1 MQKNEWNLKDLFE
14 SEEDLEL
21 FCSQAQTGCESFKK
35 LYENKLES
43 LSTQDFEKA
52 LKEYEK
58 LLEALSKIMTY
69 AFLVFA
75 SNTSKGAFLAKFEEK
90 CKASEALLLFFELE
104 FCELSQNK
112 AAEFIDSLKD
122 YSFYLSNLLKNKKHN
137 LSQKE
142 ERIILLLSST
152 GGEAFARLFDESVSR
167 FKIPFEGKKLSEE
180 EILSK
185 LYDSNRSTRKNAAKS
200 FSKVLKKNVE
210 LLTYIFNKIKAERK
224 IICELR
230 GYENAEQPRH
240 ISNQIT
246 QTSVD
251 ALIETAEKNFKLV
264 SEFYKKKKELLG
276 LKKLKDYDR
285 YAPLGKD
292 LSVDYEE
299 AKKIVLASFK
309 KFSPEFEKIAKRAF
323 DERWVDVLP
332 RDKKRGGAFSHSS
345 VKDAHPYVLLN
356 YTNKRRDLFTLAHE
370 LGHSIHQSL
379 SYEVSFLNQNTPLTT
394 AEMASVFAEM
404 LVFDYIKDS
413 LSKDELIALYASK
426 IEDIFATLY
435 RQINF
440 TTFERRVHA
449 FKGELSS
456 EQMGEIWLE
465 ESKKMFGQSVM
476 LSDYYALWYAYIPHF
491 IHSPFYCY
499 AYAYAQLLV
508 LALYGLYKS
517 GKCKDFEARYIKVLQ
532 SGGSK
537 APSELISSFGFN
549 IEDKGFWDIGIKE
562 VEKLVHHFLSLKA

>member
-1 MQKNEWNLKDLFE
+1 MKNNWNLKDLFE
-14 SEEDLEL
+14 NEKALES
-21 FCSQAQTGCESFKK
+21 FCEKTFKECESFKNSF
-35 LYENKLES
+35 ENKLKS
-43 LSTQDFEKA
+43 LSVKDFERA
-52 LKEYEK
+52 LKEYER

-69 AFLVFA
+69 AFLIFVE
-75 SNTSKGAFLAKFEEK
+75 NTSKGAFLAKYEQK
-90 CKASEALLLFFELE
+90 CKKNEALLLFFELE
-104 FCELSQNK
+104 FCNLDEKKS
-112 AAEFIDSLKD
+112 AEFVKELKN

-137 LSQKE
+137 LSKNE

-152 GGEAFARLFDESVSR
+152 GKDAFSRLFDESISR
-167 FKIPFEGKKLSEE
+167 FKIAFEGKKLSEE

-185 LYDSNRSTRKNAAKS
+185 IYDGDRKIRKTAAKS
-200 FSKVLKKNVE
+200 FSKVLKKNVA
-210 LLTYIFNKIKAERK
+210 LLSYIFNQIKAERK
-224 IICELR
+224 IICDLR
-230 GYENAEQPRH
+230 GYKNAEEPRH
-240 ISNQIT
+240 ISNQIS
-246 QTSVD
+246 QNSVD
-251 ALIETAEKNFKLV
+251 ALIQTSEKNFDLV
-264 SEFYKKKKELLG
+264 VKFYKKKKELLG

-292 LSVDYEE
+292 LSVSYEE

-309 KFSPEFEKIAKRAF
+309 KFSPEFEKIAQKAF
-323 DERWVDVLP
+323 DERWIDVLP
-332 RDKKRGGAFSHSS
+332 KENKRGGAFSHSS
-345 VKDAHPYVLLN
+345 VRDAHPYILLN

-379 SYEVSFLNQNTPLTT
+379 SYEVSFLNQYTPLTT

-413 LSKDELIALYASK
+413 LSKDEIIALYASK
-426 IEDIFATLY
+426 IEDIFATLF

-440 TTFERRVHA
+440 TTFERRIHS
-449 FKGELSS
+449 FDGELSS
-456 EQMGEIWLE
+456 EKMGEIWFE
-465 ESKKMFGQSVM
+465 ESKKMFKDSVI

-517 GKCKDFEARYIKVLQ
+517 EKCLNFKELYINVLK

-537 APSELISSFGFN
+537 SPSDLIKGFGFD

-562 VEKLVHHFLSLKA
+562 VEKLVNFFLNLKA